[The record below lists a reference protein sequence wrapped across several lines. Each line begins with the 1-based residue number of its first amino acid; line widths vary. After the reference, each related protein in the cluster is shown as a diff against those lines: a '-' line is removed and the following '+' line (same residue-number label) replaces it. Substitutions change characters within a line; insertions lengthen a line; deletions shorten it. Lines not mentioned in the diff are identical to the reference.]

1 MDEVLLSEAVPYRV
15 SVEESKVY
23 LTELKIELNEAE
35 IITFGKMIHYIDE
48 KMNNLDEIMQPN
60 IELIHI
66 FVIKEYV
73 LKDEIEMAQRDFDLA
88 SAELKFREDRLA
100 LKGTDTY
107 SEDDAAVL
115 NAKDGYNLAEMSYN

>member
-1 MDEVLLSEAVPYRV
+1 
-15 SVEESKVY
+15 
-23 LTELKIELNEAE
+23 
-35 IITFGKMIHYIDE
+35 MIHYIDE

-88 SAELKFREDRLA
+88 SAELKFREDRIA

-107 SEDDAAVL
+107 SEDNAAVL
-115 NAKDGYNLAEMSYN
+115 NAKDGYSLAEMSYN